1 MSQKGNNMKKNKN
14 EYNILSLNVD
24 WTKDYEP
31 LNFVMQRKKN
41 ITKNYVINVVT
52 TQKEKD
58 TYLTDVELEPI
69 IEQSVFETVD
79 MLDGVYKEYMIKK
92 YFGSEDNMVTFIAE
106 DYYVD
111 LTSYAIN
118 KNTEKIKRIATESI
132 VKNISDLNNKLAK

>member
-69 IEQSVFETVD
+69 IEQSVFETVG

-118 KNTEKIKRIATESI
+118 KNTEKIKRIATEKV

>member
-1 MSQKGNNMKKNKN
+1 MSQKGNTMKKNKN
-14 EYNILSLNVD
+14 EYNVLSLNVD

-41 ITKNYVINVVT
+41 ITKNYVINVVA

-58 TYLTDVELEPI
+58 TYLTDLELEPI
-69 IEQSVFETVD
+69 VEQSVFETISV
-79 MLDGVYKEYMIKK
+79 LDGIYKEYMIKK
-92 YFGSEDNMVTFIAE
+92 YFGSEESLISFIAE

-118 KNTEKIKRIATESI
+118 KNTEKIKKVMTDTL
-132 VKNISDLNNKLAK
+132 VKNISDMNNRLSK

>member
-1 MSQKGNNMKKNKN
+1 
-14 EYNILSLNVD
+14 
-24 WTKDYEP
+24 
-31 LNFVMQRKKN
+31 MQRKKN